1 MQASETRHFYQIVH
15 GLALSSVT
23 WGDVVMQSILH
34 GLLLHLSPRQG
45 STNLV
50 ARQVHVKGVPSTL
63 SAQRTCYTW
72 DK

>member
-34 GLLLHLSPRQG
+34 
-45 STNLV
+45 V